1 LRPLK
6 SRRAAEVAFHLLDI
20 FSTFG
25 APYILQS
32 DNGREF
38 TAKIIEDFRSLW
50 PELKIIHGTPRH
62 PQSQGSVERG
72 NGDIKDMLRCWLQDN
87 NTNKWSVGLK
97 FVQFQKNRAFHSG
110 IGRSPYE
117 ALFGCPAKVGRN
129 SSSIPKELLQTFTD
143 ENDLLKFNNLPV
155 LPQVENPT
163 NFNNIFQPTIIE
175 QPIIIQQS
183 IIEQP
188 VIIQQ
193 LIILI
198 ILIIYN

>member
-1 LRPLK
+1 MVIKPIISNDFNSRGQVDLVDFQSIHDGEYNLMMHFQDHLTKFSNLRPLK
-6 SRRAAEVAFHLLDI
+6 SKRAAEVAFHLLDI

-38 TAKIIEDFRSLW
+38 TAKILEELGSLW

-117 ALFGCPAKVGRN
+117 ALFGCPAKVGLN
-129 SSSIPKELLQTFTD
+129 SSSIPKELF
-143 ENDLLKFNNLPV
+143 KKHF
-155 LPQVENPT
+155 
-163 NFNNIFQPTIIE
+163 I
-175 QPIIIQQS
+175 
-183 IIEQP
+183 
-188 VIIQQ
+188 
-193 LIILI
+193 
-198 ILIIYN
+198 